1 MCRYIF
7 NGGKISLFD
16 KKKKYKIR
24 NTNPYKRRRRQM
36 VLAAAGIILVVAVVG
51 CAWWLQLGTEESQ
64 TEVIPSGD
72 LLVEK
77 QGTVSSEGDVTEEN
91 EEAGIAETIDVEA
104 EVNQEAV
111 ANEVAEYLAS
121 MNTET
126 KVSQLLWVTPEELM
140 DFSLVVQAGETTK
153 SRLTEYPVG
162 GIVYTSQNF
171 EVPDQMELMLN
182 NTKLYTRF
190 PIFLAMDEDGLL
202 PINNLGMQST
212 ELGFNVEIIDGTFYL
227 VQGDLRKEMSGDISI
242 IIYEEEFDAVDCI
255 NNGGD
260 ILFVQDGFEDVYN
273 ELLEAVRS
281 EEITEATLD
290 ERITNTLTYKV
301 ANGI

>member
-1 MCRYIF
+1 
-7 NGGKISLFD
+7 
-16 KKKKYKIR
+16 
-24 NTNPYKRRRRQM
+24 M
-36 VLAAAGIILVVAVVG
+36 VLAVGCIILVVAVAG
-51 CAWWLQLGTEESQ
+51 CAWWLQSGTEESQ

-77 QGTVSSEGDVTEEN
+77 QGTVSSESDVTEEN
-91 EEAGIAETIDVEA
+91 EEVGIDEEVDAETDVD
-104 EVNQEAV
+104 QESV
-111 ANEVAEYLAS
+111 TTKVAEYLAS

-227 VQGDLRKEMSGDISI
+227 VQGDFQEEMSGNISI
-242 IIYEEEFDAVDCI
+242 IIYEGELDAAECI

-260 ILFVQDGFEDVYN
+260 ILFVQDGFEDVYS

-281 EEITEATLD
+281 GEITEATLD

-301 ANGI
+301 ENGI